1 MVNSKGQKW
10 IKKWPGIETF
20 WQCSPVLHFIETLN
34 NKLSVQ
40 VFIRSIVLSL
50 SVFFVST
57 TWASDFSSCDQSFYQ
72 STEPDYINHN
82 LLKQSVALCFNGF
95 ATLYSGVT
103 RTPLWSAE
111 YLTRERLL
119 QAEEIPRE
127 DSFHSESRLPDEIQA
142 ELSDYKGS
150 GYDRG
155 HLAPNAD
162 MANENQQYDSF
173 SLANIIPQTPEN
185 NRYIWKNIE
194 SVTRYLTKKYGEVYV
209 VTGAAFKGKT
219 VTRINKRVTVPSH
232 TFKAIYVPETGEA
245 GAYYAP
251 NDDSKRLEVISIDE
265 LALRTGVDVFPGIPA
280 QAKATAMILPES
292 VGDIADRSDYNSPQ
306 PNQDQSQQQQQQEE
320 KPLWYLILME
330 ILQWLVDNFLSK

>member
-1 MVNSKGQKW
+1 MVYSEGQQRRKQ
-10 IKKWPGIETF
+10 WPYGKIIGRLV
-20 WQCSPVLHFIETLN
+20 QG
-34 NKLSVQ
+34 LSFFVTSNLKSAVQ
-40 VFIRSIVLSL
+40 VMIKAIAICLCTMFSFSA
-50 SVFFVST
+50 
-57 TWASDFSSCDQSFYQ
+57 WAEDFRDCSQNFYQ
-72 STEPDYINHN
+72 STEPDYINQK
-82 LLKQSVALCFNGF
+82 LLNQSVPLCFNGF

-127 DSFHSESRLPDEIQA
+127 DSFHSERRLPDQIQA

-162 MANENQQYDSF
+162 MANESQQYDSF

-185 NRYIWKNIE
+185 NRYVWKNIE
-194 SVTRYLTKKYGEVYV
+194 SVTRYLTKKYSEVYV
-209 VTGAAFKGKT
+209 VTGVAFTGNK
-219 VTRINKRVTVPSH
+219 VTQINKRVMVPSY

-251 NDDSKRLEVISIDE
+251 NDDSKRLEVISIDQ
-265 LALRTGVDVFPGIPA
+265 LALHSGIDVFPGISA
-280 QAKATAMILPES
+280 QAKATAMDLPES
-292 VGDIADRSDYNSPQ
+292 VGDIADRGDYNNPE
-306 PNQDQSQQQQQQEE
+306 PNQSQQQQQE
-320 KPLWYLILME
+320 KPLWYLILVE
-330 ILQWLVDNFLSK
+330 ILSWLVNNFLNK